1 MEMSRGRLAAELPRR
16 RVPGGAAEGQEGAN
30 VLPEPE
36 SRRLELQ
43 FRVSICDDF
52 RMDTED
58 SGNEIRLQRLLAMA
72 GAGSRRHCEDY
83 ITTGRVTVDGKTIT
97 ELGARVD
104 PDTQDVRLDGER
116 LKINR
121 RSYYMLNKPT
131 GVLCTNRDPEGRTR
145 VQDLFPKGHERLFTV
160 GRLDENSQGLLLV
173 TNDGDLAHRMA
184 HPRFEVEKTYRVQ
197 VAGIPSR
204 EIVEQLEQGM
214 YFSEGRFAAKSARM
228 VKSKGQSAVLEIVLT
243 EGQNREI
250 RRLLARVGHKVQ
262 RLTRVGLGPLRLGE
276 LPVGQYR
283 RLDPQEVQQLER
295 LSQGGRRGAKRGPKS
310 GAARKKP
317 GAQGRFDRKSQ
328 QSSRAGGRSTGAGGK
343 PQGDRRGSGPGRR
356 PAAGGGRSS
365 AARGARPAAAAR
377 PPQDEEIFIT
387 RRRPQSADAPVDDIE
402 KSLFGRRAGRDSE
415 DETEAT
421 GGATRSRGK
430 RPQSDSPPPR
440 RKPGGSSRR
449 REDDDLPEA

>member
-1 MEMSRGRLAAELPRR
+1 
-16 RVPGGAAEGQEGAN
+16 
-30 VLPEPE
+30 
-36 SRRLELQ
+36 
-43 FRVSICDDF
+43 
-52 RMDTED
+52 MDTED
-58 SGNEIRLQRLLAMA
+58 SGNEIRLQRLLAMS
-72 GAGSRRHCEDY
+72 GAGSRRHCEEY
-83 ITTGRVTVDGKTIT
+83 ITTGRVTVNGKTVT

-131 GVLCTNRDPEGRTR
+131 GVLCTNRDPQGRTR

-276 LPVGQYR
+276 LPLGQYR
-283 RLDPQEVQQLER
+283 RLDPQEVQQLEK
-295 LSQGGRRGAKRGPKS
+295 LSQGGRRGGKRGPKP
-310 GAARKKP
+310 GAARKRP
-317 GAQGRFDRKSQ
+317 GSRSRFEREGQ
-328 QSSRAGGRSTGAGGK
+328 QPPRSGGRGTGPRGK
-343 PQGDRRGSGPGRR
+343 TRGERRGPDSGRGPV
-356 PAAGGGRSS
+356 AGGRSS
-365 AARGARPAAAAR
+365 AARGPRPAAAAR

-415 DETEAT
+415 DEMEAG
-421 GGATRSRGK
+421 GGAGAARPRGK
-430 RPQSDSPPPR
+430 RPTSDSPPSR
-440 RKPGGSSRR
+440 RKPGGASRR

>member
-1 MEMSRGRLAAELPRR
+1 
-16 RVPGGAAEGQEGAN
+16 
-30 VLPEPE
+30 
-36 SRRLELQ
+36 
-43 FRVSICDDF
+43 
-52 RMDTED
+52 MDTDD
-58 SGNEIRLQRLLAMA
+58 SGSSVRLQRLLAMA
-72 GAGSRRHCEDY
+72 GAGSRRHCEEY

-104 PDTQDVRLDGER
+104 PESQDVRLDGER

-131 GVLCTNRDPEGRTR
+131 GVLCTNRDPQGRTR

-204 EIVEQLEQGM
+204 EIVERLAEGM
-214 YFSEGRFAAKSARM
+214 YFSEGRFAAKSARLL
-228 VKSKGQSAVLEIVLT
+228 KSKGQSAVLEIVLT

-276 LPVGQYR
+276 LPPGQYR
-283 RLDPQEVQQLER
+283 RLAPQEVQQLEQ
-295 LSQGGRRGAKRGPKS
+295 LSQGGRRGGKRNSKPGS
-310 GAARKKP
+310 GRKKA
-317 GAQGRFDRKSQ
+317 GHSGKFDRQSQ
-328 QSSRAGGRSTGAGGK
+328 QPPRAGERGAGSRGK
-343 PQGDRRGSGPGRR
+343 SRGDRRVPAPRRGPASGRR
-356 PAAGGGRSS
+356 AS
-365 AARGARPAAAAR
+365 AARGSRPAEAAR
-377 PPQDEEIFIT
+377 PPQDEEVFIT
-387 RRRPQSADAPVDDIE
+387 RRRSQPSAGPVDDIE
-402 KSLFGRRAGRDSE
+402 KSLFGQRAGRDSE
-415 DETEAT
+415 DELAGGGSEA
-421 GGATRSRGK
+421 K
-430 RPQSDSPPPR
+430 RPRPKRSQANATSPR
-440 RKPGGSSRR
+440 RKPGGSARR

>member
-1 MEMSRGRLAAELPRR
+1 
-16 RVPGGAAEGQEGAN
+16 
-30 VLPEPE
+30 
-36 SRRLELQ
+36 
-43 FRVSICDDF
+43 
-52 RMDTED
+52 MDTED
-58 SGNEIRLQRLLAMA
+58 TGNLVRLQRLLAMA
-72 GAGSRRHCEDY
+72 GAGSRRHCEEF

-104 PDTQDVRLDGER
+104 PDSQDVRLDGER
-116 LKINR
+116 LRINR

-131 GVLCTNRDPEGRTR
+131 GVLCTNRDPQGRTR

-204 EIVEQLEQGM
+204 EIVTQLEEGM
-214 YFSEGRFAAKSARM
+214 YFSEGRFAAKSARL

-262 RLTRVGLGPLRLGE
+262 RLTRVGIGPLRLGE

-283 RLDPQEVQQLER
+283 RLDPQEVQQLEK
-295 LSQGGRRGAKRGPKS
+295 LSQGGRRSAKRGPKS
-310 GAARKKP
+310 GGVRKKP
-317 GAQGRFDRKSQ
+317 AARGRFDREGQ
-328 QSSRAGGRSTGAGGK
+328 PPSRTGGRSSAPRK
-343 PQGDRRGSGPGRR
+343 PQGDRRGPGPGRK
-356 PAAGGGRSS
+356 PAAEKRSS
-365 AARGARPAAAAR
+365 AARGTRPAAAAR

-387 RRRPQSADAPVDDIE
+387 RRRPQAADAPVDDIE

-415 DETEAT
+415 DETEANAS
-421 GGATRSRGK
+421 GAARPRGK
-430 RPQSDSPPPR
+430 RPQSDSPPSR
-440 RKPGGSSRR
+440 RKPGGASRR

>member
-1 MEMSRGRLAAELPRR
+1 
-16 RVPGGAAEGQEGAN
+16 
-30 VLPEPE
+30 
-36 SRRLELQ
+36 
-43 FRVSICDDF
+43 
-52 RMDTED
+52 MDTED
-58 SGNEIRLQRLLAMA
+58 TGNLVRLQRLLAMA
-72 GAGSRRHCEDY
+72 GAGSRRHCEEF

-104 PDTQDVRLDGER
+104 PDSQDVRLDGER
-116 LKINR
+116 LRINR

-131 GVLCTNRDPEGRTR
+131 GVLCTNRDPQGRTR
-145 VQDLFPKGHERLFTV
+145 VQDLFPKGQERLFTV

-204 EIVEQLEQGM
+204 EIVTQLEEGM
-214 YFSEGRFAAKSARM
+214 YFSEGRFAAKSARL

-262 RLTRVGLGPLRLGE
+262 RLTRVGIGPLRLGE

-283 RLDPQEVQQLER
+283 RLDPQEVQQLEK
-295 LSQGGRRGAKRGPKS
+295 LSQGGRRSAKRGPKS
-310 GAARKKP
+310 GGVRKKP
-317 GAQGRFDRKSQ
+317 AARGRFDREGQ
-328 QSSRAGGRSTGAGGK
+328 PPSRTGGRSSGPRK
-343 PQGDRRGSGPGRR
+343 PQGDRRGPGPGRK
-356 PAAGGGRSS
+356 PAAQKRSS

-387 RRRPQSADAPVDDIE
+387 RRRPQSSDAPVDDIE

-415 DETEAT
+415 DETEANAS
-421 GGATRSRGK
+421 GAARPRGK
-430 RPQSDSPPPR
+430 RPQSDSPPSR
-440 RKPGGSSRR
+440 RKPGGASRR